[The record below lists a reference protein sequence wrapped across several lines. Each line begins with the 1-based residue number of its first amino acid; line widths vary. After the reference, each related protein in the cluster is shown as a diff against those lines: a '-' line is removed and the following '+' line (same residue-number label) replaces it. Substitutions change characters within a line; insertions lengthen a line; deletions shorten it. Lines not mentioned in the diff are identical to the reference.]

1 MAREFAEVFT
11 PVAHWEPKTVAIGI
25 VSHTDTIAT
34 YGPGDAVLEL
44 ASVTKPLTSY
54 AIHAVAK
61 AGLVSLDEPVPNDV
75 ATGAIT
81 LTHLLAHASGLPADA
96 RGVVLAPERKRVYS
110 NVGYD
115 LAARFVAER
124 AGMPFA
130 EVMDAFVFTPLNMTS
145 TKLYG
150 SAASEATGTVNDLMR
165 FARELLH
172 PTLIDLAMLTRAS
185 SSTYPSLAGVM
196 PGFGR
201 HDPLSWG
208 IGFEVFANK
217 FPHWLDASL
226 PANTFGHFG
235 RLGGFLFV
243 LPDDDVAVV
252 SLSSEPFGQWAK
264 DAWPAFSRDVFR
276 RVVARRR

>member
-1 MAREFAEVFT
+1 MSRDFSAVFST
-11 PVAHWEPKTVAIGI
+11 VADWGPKTVAIAI
-25 VSHTDTIAT
+25 LSATDTIAT
-34 YGPGDAVLEL
+34 YGPGDAVLEM

-54 AIHAVAK
+54 AIHAAAK

-75 ATGAIT
+75 SKGPIT
-81 LTHLLAHASGLPADA
+81 LTHLLAHASGLPADG
-96 RGVVLAPERKRVYS
+96 RGVVLAPKRKRVYS
-110 NVGYD
+110 NFGYD
-115 LAARFVAER
+115 LAAQFVAER

-130 EVMDAFVFTPLNMTS
+130 DVLDAFVLSPLNMTQIN
-145 TKLYG
+145 LYG

-172 PTLIDLAMLTRAS
+172 PTLIDADMLARATS
-185 SSTYPSLAGVM
+185 ITYPSLAGVM

-208 IGFEVFANK
+208 VGFEVFANK
-217 FPHWLDASL
+217 SPHWLDASL

-252 SLSSEPFGQWAK
+252 SLSSEPFGQWAI
-264 DAWPAFSRDVFR
+264 DAWPPFSREVFR
-276 RVVARRR
+276 RVVAHRR